1 MEILINANI
10 CDSSTVKLAEE
21 LRREFSK
28 IAEQLTGDYGG
39 DIEHLWIDL
48 ELSEMSVL
56 AFGKPPKPFRYQ
68 KRVSGAP
75 RMGLPAI
82 PDSFNV
88 GHYSVRPDFEVLKQ
102 STIEQSIN
110 YIVGLVYKSTEVL
123 LSKQKKLGGFNA
135 SSFRDKFSSVC
146 TGLAFNIND
155 EIL

>member
-1 MEILINANI
+1 MNVQIDASQS
-10 CDSSTVKLAEE
+10 DSTTTKLAEE
-21 LRREFSK
+21 LREAFTK
-28 IAEQLTGDYGG
+28 IESQLSGNYGG
-39 DIEHLWIDL
+39 VIEHLWIDL

-56 AFGKPPKPFRYQ
+56 AFGRPPKSFRFQ
-68 KRVSGAP
+68 KKVSGGS

-110 YIVGLVYKSTEVL
+110 YIIGLVYKSTEIL
-123 LSKQKKLGGFNA
+123 LSKQKKLGGFDTAN
-135 SSFRDKFSSVC
+135 FRSDFSAVC
-146 TGLAFNIND
+146 KDLGFTTSN